1 MKHLIS
7 HIDSQPH
14 LINTNTAQSEHKP
27 SQILNIQSY
36 AYKKKSRKV
45 TIQVEK
51 HTPINLN
58 FLKTNLG
65 FSLSHNRSLFGRAC
79 YSPPVLR
86 CLPLEFRICDWLSLF
101 NFIAQFFSSSCFH
114 TKIVGQNLFD
124 SKPALG
130 NLGARNE
137 RWPLS
142 LCRTGCLCRWK
153 AWSGKGCFIWSARDG
168 HWEMQR
174 AVLVRNHTKFGYRW
188 ELMIRML
195 CEIVHVKQIINTCND
210 IEG

>member
-1 MKHLIS
+1 M
-7 HIDSQPH
+7 
-14 LINTNTAQSEHKP
+14 
-27 SQILNIQSY
+27 
-36 AYKKKSRKV
+36 

-58 FLKTNLG
+58 FLKTNFG
-65 FSLSHNRSLFGRAC
+65 FSLFHNRSLSGWAC

-86 CLPLEFRICDWLSLF
+86 CLPFEFWVCDWLSFF

-114 TKIVGQNLFD
+114 TKIIGQNLFY
-124 SKPALG
+124 SKPSLG
-130 NLGARNE
+130 NLGAGNE

-142 LCRTGCLCRWK
+142 LCRAGCLRGWK

-168 HWEMQR
+168 HWEMQW

-195 CEIVHVKQIINTCND
+195 SEIVHVKQIINACND
-210 IEG
+210 VEG